1 MSKSFKII
9 VSSLTILLLIAVL
22 SSFVFPLSTSAEES
36 SAPKNLI
43 PIMTSNDAPT
53 GHATASSV
61 WVSGDGVAHHQPF
74 RLFDGDLTDVGWSTS
89 KDNKSGWVAYEFDRP
104 VVVNQYTLMSRSWIE
119 QADFK
124 GETPKDF
131 TFDAWDGKKW
141 VVLDSEVN
149 ITDWKPNVNKVFS
162 FTNENPY
169 TKYRLNI
176 LNNNGLSGF
185 TALGEM
191 QMYRTVTA
199 TPEPTAIP
207 TPSSTP
213 IPTNLPTPTPD
224 MSSGDRAILIIELST
239 GAEKEYDL
247 SMSEVNAFLNWYDSA
262 TGSARYGIDKHDNNK
277 GPFSKRTEYVI
288 HDKILIFEVSEYTA
302 TE

>member
-1 MSKSFKII
+1 MPKPFKII
-9 VSSLTILLLIAVL
+9 ISSLSVMLVIAIL
-22 SSFVFPLSTSAEES
+22 SSIITPLSTSAEES

-89 KDNKSGWVAYEFDRP
+89 QGNTSGWVAYEFDRP
-104 VVVNQYTLMSRSWIE
+104 VVVNQYALMSRPWIE

-124 GETPKDF
+124 GESPKDF
-131 TFDAWDGKKW
+131 TFDAWDGKNW
-141 VVLDSEVN
+141 ITLNSEMN
-149 ITDWKPNVNKVFS
+149 ITDWKPNVKKAFS

-176 LNNNGLSGF
+176 INNNGLSGF

-191 QMYRTVTA
+191 EMYRTVTA
-199 TPEPTAIP
+199 TPEPTALP
-207 TPSSTP
+207 TPS
-213 IPTNLPTPTPD
+213 PTPTPD
-224 MSSGDRAILIIELST
+224 TSSGDRALLTIELTT

-247 SMSEVNAFLNWYDSA
+247 PISEVNTFLTWYDSA
-262 TGSARYGIDKHDNNK
+262 NGSARFGINKHDNNK

-288 HDKILIFEVSEYTA
+288 HDKILTFEVSEYTA
-302 TE
+302 Q